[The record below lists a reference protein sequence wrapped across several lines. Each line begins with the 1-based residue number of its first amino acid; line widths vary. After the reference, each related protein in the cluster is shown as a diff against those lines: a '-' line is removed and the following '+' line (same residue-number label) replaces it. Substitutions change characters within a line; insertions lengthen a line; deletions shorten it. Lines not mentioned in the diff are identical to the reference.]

1 MFGPGRVALSFSL
14 CPSLW
19 WTLPALEDRDTFEDF
34 NQVLMNW
41 CFNSKKEW
49 GEVLVWEKTFV
60 WARSPGFHPNCP
72 PAPPHPPTL
81 KTTAPDS
88 HQVTDSSSPQSSR
101 CCCCCLPLSAVCWH
115 WSTLHPWC
123 PLIKTPRL
131 CNFPHWNPRP
141 FPPPTLHRSRGGSE
155 WCCPGGLAWVEQSP
169 HCGPTP
175 RWWSGFS
182 LGFPWC
188 HETPSSDA
196 AVRWHDRKG
205 MAEGRH
211 LCSYLGD
218 WNAESEWKEKNN
230 HLINI

>member
-1 MFGPGRVALSFSL
+1 MRLA
-14 CPSLW
+14 
-19 WTLPALEDRDTFEDF
+19 
-34 NQVLMNW
+34 
-41 CFNSKKEW
+41 
-49 GEVLVWEKTFV
+49 WEKTFV

-81 KTTAPDS
+81 RMTAPDS
-88 HQVTDSSSPQSSR
+88 HQATDSSSPQSSR
-101 CCCCCLPLSAVCWH
+101 CCCCLPLSAVCWR
-115 WSTLHPWC
+115 WSTLHPWR

-141 FPPPTLHRSRGGSE
+141 FPPPTLHHSRGGSA
-155 WCCPGGLAWVEQSP
+155 WCCPGELAWVEQSP
-169 HCGPTP
+169 HWGRTP

-182 LGFPWC
+182 LGCPWC

-218 WNAESEWKEKNN
+218 WNAESEWKEE
-230 HLINI
+230 III